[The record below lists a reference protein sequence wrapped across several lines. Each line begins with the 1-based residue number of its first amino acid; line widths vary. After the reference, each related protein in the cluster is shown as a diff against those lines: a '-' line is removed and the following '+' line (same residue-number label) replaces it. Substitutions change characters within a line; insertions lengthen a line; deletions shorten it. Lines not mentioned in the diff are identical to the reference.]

1 MQNSGVVA
9 KICYYISSKK
19 QKSSRSRRLQ
29 APNGVSECRAGAKS
43 RQNLRKV
50 CGKLGRRH
58 RERNGKYRSTPRVRF
73 ASRATGASPPALQ
86 SYIEIIGN
94 ERSLYGFQ

>member
-1 MQNSGVVA
+1 MASRSAALAQKRV
-9 KICYYISSKK
+9 KICEKF
-19 QKSSRSRRLQ
+19 
-29 APNGVSECRAGAKS
+29 
-43 RQNLRKV
+43 
-50 CGKLGRRH
+50 GKNWGRVT
-58 RERNGKYRSTPRVRF
+58 EEQPGKYRSTPRVRF